1 MILESGKGGMNAS
14 NDAESNEVKSET
26 IRLDSG
32 IEREEEEEEE
42 EEDLQC

>member
-1 MILESGKGGMNAS
+1 MESGKGGMNAS

-26 IRLDSG
+26 IRLDNR
-32 IEREEEEEEE
+32 IERVEEEEEEE